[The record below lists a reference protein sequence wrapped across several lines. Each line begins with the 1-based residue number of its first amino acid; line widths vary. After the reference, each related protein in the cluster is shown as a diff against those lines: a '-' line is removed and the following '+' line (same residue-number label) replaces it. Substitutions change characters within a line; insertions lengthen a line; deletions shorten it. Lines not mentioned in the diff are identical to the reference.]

1 MLFRR
6 QWSMV
11 SAFVGSALTFGGA
24 CSQNKMD
31 GFSNE
36 DWVRVSAIAPR
47 STPMVLNPFDTRGD
61 DDAIAKFGQRMF
73 FDKRG
78 SGPLSVDGPT
88 GKGPYQAIDPV
99 TGLPAVDP
107 VTMKPKITP
116 GESGKSGCVT
126 CHGSTYMVDARPYP
140 VSFGT
145 SWGSHNT
152 PTMANVGYMGTTI
165 FWTGR
170 FDSMREHG
178 AGASGGLL
186 GMHEVYKYHRDEY
199 NAVFPE
205 TPLDP
210 ALDPAAPDAARF
222 PATANIRSATTVN
235 GVTTMSADGVFEKMT
250 KADQFAV
257 AQFRGN
263 MGIAF
268 EAHPRKVN
276 TPDSPFE
283 RYVRNED
290 ESALSDSA
298 KNGLRLFIGKGS
310 CIDCHNGPALSDTQ
324 FHNIGVPTQ
333 AFVSPGSTTPGVPDR
348 GRGAVFANMNN
359 QLMQLRTNEGLD
371 QLDQV
376 VLLGGSGQFSDDAV
390 KGRKRI
396 EDIDAANCVTR
407 TSDVTAV
414 TVACTALFFPGTPAD
429 DTKVPPVA
437 AKPAD
442 MRLQLCID
450 RNTAAGICTQYTDA
464 FEGAFR
470 TPMLINVAETG
481 PYFHTGEVKTLR
493 DVVNHYNKGGGA
505 PGTFAGTKS
514 VRLQPLG
521 LTEPEID
528 DLVEFLKSLTGT
540 PPDPNWMCDPEL
552 PPAPA
557 GVASVANGPCATI

>member
-1 MLFRR
+1 
-6 QWSMV
+6 
-11 SAFVGSALTFGGA
+11 
-24 CSQNKMD
+24 
-31 GFSNE
+31 
-36 DWVRVSAIAPR
+36 
-47 STPMVLNPFDTRGD
+47 
-61 DDAIAKFGQRMF
+61 MF
-73 FDKRG
+73 FDIRG
-78 SGPLSVDGPT
+78 SGPLVVDGPT
-88 GKGPYQAIDPV
+88 GKGPYTPIDPA

-107 VTMKPKITP
+107 VTMKPKIIP

-126 CHGSTYMVDARPYP
+126 CHGSTYMADARPYP

-145 SWGSHNT
+145 NWGSHNT
-152 PTMANVGYMGTTI
+152 PTMANVGYMTAI

-186 GMHEVYKYHRDEY
+186 GMHEVYQYHRDEY
-199 NAVFPE
+199 NALFPD

-210 ALDPAAPDAARF
+210 ALDPTAPDAARF
-222 PATANIRSATTVN
+222 PASGNAKTATTVN
-235 GVTTMSADGVFEKMT
+235 GVTVMNADGVFEKMA

-257 AQFRGN
+257 NQFRGN

-290 ESALSDSA
+290 QGALSDSA
-298 KNGLRLFIGKGS
+298 KSGLRLFIGKAS
-310 CIDCHNGPALSDTQ
+310 CIDCHNGPVLSDNQ
-324 FHNIGVPTQ
+324 FHNIGVPTP
-333 AFVSPGSTTPGVPDR
+333 AVFPPGSTTPGVPDR
-348 GRGAVFANMNN
+348 GRGGVLANLNV

-376 VLLGGSGQFSDDAV
+376 ILLGGSGPFSDDPA

-396 EDIDAANCVTR
+396 EDLDAANCVTH
-407 TSDVTAV
+407 SNDVTAV

-450 RNTAAGICTQYTDA
+450 HNTVAGICTKYTDA

-470 TPMLINVAETG
+470 TPMLVNVAETG
-481 PYFHTGEVKTLR
+481 PYFHTGELKTLR
-493 DVVNHYNKGGGA
+493 DVVNHYNVGGG
-505 PGTFAGTKS
+505 PVGSFLGTKS
-514 VRLQPLG
+514 PRLLPLG
-521 LTEPEID
+521 LTESEIG

-540 PPDPNWMCDPEL
+540 PPDPNWMCNPAL
-552 PPAPA
+552 PPAAP
-557 GVASVANGPCATI
+557 GVASVAGGACAAT